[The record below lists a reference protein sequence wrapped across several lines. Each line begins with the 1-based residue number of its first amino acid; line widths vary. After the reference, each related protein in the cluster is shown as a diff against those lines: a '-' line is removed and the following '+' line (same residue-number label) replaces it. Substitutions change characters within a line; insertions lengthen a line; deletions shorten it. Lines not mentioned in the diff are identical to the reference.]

1 MADRS
6 STNPLEAV
14 FGPAP
19 NPVFSNKSDI
29 EQYQEAQQ
37 NFLDALQMR
46 YSQPNWWKVA
56 AGFAKPQLGGFMAS
70 LGSASEALG
79 EHVDQQRAN
88 LLPMA
93 QLRAQ
98 MASYNANLGQKKKAG
113 ELFAGALGI
122 DPEDAES
129 VMAGNKPL
137 PPGSH
142 RLMPAETAGVL
153 NILDP
158 NGTGAAATKMVE
170 MAQREA
176 EITQKANAGAIEN
189 AAYFAKYG
197 KNIPGFVPTGSGDPR
212 QQGSGVKAVPLYDKN
227 GMPLDSSMNLPPAAQ
242 PAAAPSAVAPVSQPA
257 AAPDVENQPLSIP
270 KMKVNVIGEMP
281 QDSGRAGILSDQY
294 VKFHQALYDAV
305 SSGADDA
312 TKNNLMANIN
322 GLKREMSRYKINP
335 PELGMPTM
343 DTGTQASAA
352 QPAKEISQPAVISQ
366 AVRPI
371 QSGQVDQLPITFE
384 GQGNPTDSSLQLS
397 KESQAK
403 VNAFY
408 EPRINEIITRGD
420 PQVVSDNDIRN
431 QRLLELGGTPGV
443 VKGTGLLYKDKGY
456 LNAIQNALEEGLH
469 GNVST
474 PGGGFG
480 LSISAPIVKTINAM
494 NLEPEEKNQL
504 REFALLNAQRTG
516 DDLAAAIR
524 SSSGG
529 GHANIA
535 EFQTGLSRI
544 TNANDPHKILMSDI
558 TRAAIENQRLGK
570 SFELLGNYQNNPAYA
585 SKPLSSFVHS
595 KEYKKLIDD
604 YAPKLRDAR
613 KLAD

>member
-1 MADRS
+1 MS
-6 STNPLEAV
+6 GESKQTLGSLESV

-46 YSQPNWWKVA
+46 YAQPNWWKVA

-70 LGSASEALG
+70 LGSAAEALG
-79 EHVDQQRAN
+79 ENVEQQRSA

-98 MASYNANLGQKKKAG
+98 MASYNASLGQKKKAG
-113 ELFAGALGI
+113 ELFASALGI

-137 PPGSH
+137 PPGAH
-142 RLMPAETAGVL
+142 RMMPAETAGVL

-176 EITQKANAGAIEN
+176 ELTQKANASAIEN

-197 KNIPGFVPTGSGDPR
+197 KNIPGFVPTGSGAYQ
-212 QQGSGVKAVPLYDKN
+212 QQGNNVQGIPLYDNKGN
-227 GMPLDSSMNLPPAAQ
+227 PLDSSMNLPAAVQ
-242 PAAAPSAVAPVSQPA
+242 PAAAPNAPAMPSVEEK
-257 AAPDVENQPLSIP
+257 APSIP
-270 KMKVNVIGEMP
+270 KMQVNVIGEMP
-281 QDSGRAGILSDQY
+281 QSSGREGVLANEY
-294 VKFHQALYDAV
+294 VKFHQALYDAI

-322 GLKREMSRYKINP
+322 GLKREMTRSKITP
-335 PELGMPTM
+335 PELGMPILETS
-343 DTGTQASAA
+343 TQT
-352 QPAKEISQPAVISQ
+352 PATAPSQETVRPTPVISQ
-366 AVRPI
+366 AISSPQNAQI
-371 QSGQVDQLPITFE
+371 SQSPITFE
-384 GQGNPTDSSLQLS
+384 GQGNPVDTAIRLS
-397 KESQAK
+397 EESQK
-403 VNAFY
+403 KTNAMY

-494 NLEPEEKNQL
+494 NLEPEEKKQL

-516 DDLAAAIR
+516 DALSAAIR
-524 SSSGG
+524 ASSGG

-558 TRAAIENQRLGK
+558 TKDAIENQRLGK
-570 SFELLGNYQNNPAYA
+570 SFELLGDYQNNPSYA
-585 SKPLSSFVHS
+585 NRPLSSFLHS